1 MQIGTGL
8 TPSLKVG
15 LTALNAESLM
25 MKESLHEIA

>member
-1 MQIGTGL
+1 MQIGAGL

-25 MKESLHEIA
+25 MKAIQKW